1 MNSCTSLHVGWIV
14 ALNVPFKSMSR
25 GMESTTLESMLMESM
40 WKMRGI

>member
-14 ALNVPFKSMSR
+14 ELNVPFKSMSR